1 MRILIT
7 GSSGKAGQSLITYLL
22 SQHHSLLNLD
32 LAPLPP
38 PLSSKVHTLRLDLTD
53 AGQVFSAMHSHFTFS
68 EPFTEPTTAIPDAVI
83 HLAGYARNMMVP
95 DNETF
100 RCNVLSTYN
109 ILEAACR
116 AGVRKILLAGSIC
129 TYGVTY
135 ADGDVDFPSFPVTE
149 DDDTN
154 PMDVYGLSKVA
165 SESAARSFARR
176 FAADIY
182 VFRLGAIVTPDE
194 FQARFRA
201 YVETPERFKVHGW
214 SYTDAG
220 DMGRM
225 FEAGLRT
232 EGLGF
237 QVFNAV
243 NDEITNDMETGEFL
257 RLHCPGVRV
266 TRDLVGREA
275 PISNA
280 KMREMLGFRQG
291 VSWRERFEG
300 SRA

>member
-7 GSSGKAGQSLITYLL
+7 GGSGKAGQSLITHLL
-22 SQHHSLLNLD
+22 SQNHSLLNLD
-32 LAPLPP
+32 LAPLPD
-38 PLSSKVHTLRLDLTD
+38 PLSSKVHTIRIDLTD

-68 EPFTEPTTAIPDAVI
+68 EPFHEPTTAVPDAVI

-100 RCNVLSTYN
+100 RGNVLSTYN

-116 AGVRKILLAGSIC
+116 AGVKKILLAGSIC

-149 DDDTN
+149 TTDTH
-154 PMDVYGLSKVA
+154 PMDVYGMSKVA
-165 SESAARSFARR
+165 SENVARSFARR
-176 FAADIY
+176 FKNNVY
-182 VFRLGAIVTPDE
+182 VFRLGAIITEDE
-194 FQARFRA
+194 FQGKFRA
-201 YVETPERFKVHGW
+201 YVDRPGDFKVHGW

-232 EGLGF
+232 DGLGF

-243 NDEITNDMETGEFL
+243 NDEITNDCETGEFL
-257 RLHCPGVRV
+257 RKHCPNVPV
-266 TRDLVGREA
+266 TRELVGREA

-280 KMREMLGFRQG
+280 KMRELLGFRQA
-291 VSWRERFEG
+291 VSWRDRFVRE
-300 SRA
+300 

>member
-7 GSSGKAGQSLITYLL
+7 GGSGKAGQSLITHLL
-22 SQHHSLLNLD
+22 SQNHALLNLD

-38 PLSSKVHTLRLDLTD
+38 PLASKVHTLRIDLTD

-68 EPFTEPTTAIPDAVI
+68 EPFHESTTAVPDAVI

-100 RCNVLSTYN
+100 RGNVLSTYN

-116 AGVRKILLAGSIC
+116 AGVRKIVLAGSIC

-135 ADGDVDFPSFPVTE
+135 ADGDIDFPSFPVDETV
-149 DDDTN
+149 DTN
-154 PMDVYGLSKVA
+154 PMDVYGMSKVA
-165 SESAARSFARR
+165 SENVARSFARR

-182 VFRLGAIVTPDE
+182 VLRLGAIVTPEE
-194 FQARFRA
+194 FQGRFTE
-201 YVETPERFKVHGW
+201 YVKEPEKFKVHGW

-220 DMGRM
+220 DMGGM
-225 FEAGLRT
+225 FEACLRT
-232 EGLGF
+232 DGLGF

-243 NDEITNDMETGEFL
+243 NDEITNDVETGEFL
-257 RLHCPGVRV
+257 RTHCPGVLV
-266 TRDLVGREA
+266 TRLLVGREA
-275 PISNA
+275 PISNR
-280 KMREMLGFRQG
+280 KMRDLLGFRQG
-291 VSWRERFEG
+291 VSWRERFVRE
-300 SRA
+300 